1 LKKILFL
8 TQSPIE
14 GPASRVRVY
23 QYLPY
28 LKQHGFD
35 ATVLSALPSAWF
47 KKYYT
52 DATLSGKLAFF
63 GRMFFRRINHL
74 LKLKEYD
81 AMFLQREVIPYFPP
95 FFEKVIRK
103 KAKRLIFDFDDA
115 IYHSRT
121 RGRLGEYNKKKI
133 GTIISWCDYVIAGNE
148 HLASFAR
155 AYHSEVHVI
164 PSGIDTEKYVP
175 DAKHQSLYEAQAGSI
190 RHSMNSQASS
200 GTGAPAPESTRM
212 HGRQSVELRSPKPVI
227 VWMGTPSS
235 MMYLKILERPLEE
248 LHSHHSFIFRV
259 IGANPGFFSKV
270 PLECIPWELG
280 SEVRQLQ
287 TADIGIMPLFDGERE
302 RGKCGYKLLQYMAC
316 GLPVVASPV
325 GVNQDIVKE
334 GINGFLAGNEEHWK
348 EKLTLLLGDQELK
361 FTLGQQ
367 GRKDVETKYSI
378 HQTLPKLLSVLEKA
392 VS

>member
-1 LKKILFL
+1 MKKILFL

-28 LKQHGFD
+28 LKQHGFE

-63 GRMFFRRINHL
+63 GRMFFRRLTHL

-81 AMFLQREVIPYFPP
+81 AIFLQREVIPYFPP

-133 GTIISWCDYVIAGNE
+133 ETIISWCDYVIAGNE

-155 AYHSEVHVI
+155 SYHSEVHVI
-164 PSGIDTEKYVP
+164 PSGIDAERYVP
-175 DAKHQSLYEAQAGSI
+175 DVKYQ
-190 RHSMNSQASS
+190 
-200 GTGAPAPESTRM
+200 
-212 HGRQSVELRSPKPVI
+212 SPKPVI
-227 VWMGTPSS
+227 VWIGTPSS
-235 MMYLKILERPLEE
+235 MVYLKILEKPLEE

-280 SEVRQLQ
+280 SEVSHLQ

-325 GVNQDIVKE
+325 GVNQEIVKE
-334 GINGFLAGNEEHWK
+334 GINGFLAGNEENWK
-348 EKLTLLLGDQELK
+348 EKLTLLLRDQELK

-367 GRKDVETKYSI
+367 GRKDVETKYSL